1 MFIAILTL
9 ISALSISAVAAFY
22 SIVGLA
28 TIFPGAYWPVVLMGS
43 VLEAGKLVCASWL
56 YRNWHITNLALRTYL
71 FSSVIVLCLITS
83 MGIFGFLSK
92 AHLETSYQSNSNSQ
106 SVAIINS
113 QIKSE
118 QDVIERQQ
126 EIIKRNS
133 GVGGGSGERIAQLRD
148 KIKQMDREVEAYT
161 SQGATSTIFNDK
173 VAKGIDLKNQ
183 QKPERDRIDAE
194 IKQLTTANSGNNSA
208 AESQIA
214 RSQQRIQQ
222 LIGQRAPL
230 QSAQIK
236 IDAEIGPIKYI
247 GALAVDVGLAKV
259 VDVEAAVRWVI
270 IIIIFVFD
278 PLAVLMLVAAN
289 QSFAGRF
296 PTLMAKPRDII
307 DLERPDL
314 DPPPAPKLEPK
325 VQEWNDFIDKAK
337 AELAREEVVAKV
349 NDWQYKLSKFNEK
362 VKKTEIKPAE
372 VTPVKE
378 EVKIDDAVS
387 YVIKDAIEVN
397 AAEAESE
404 KKRPEEVITQHNEPI
419 TQHNE
424 PIPDSE
430 RSRPN
435 FTEVIEPEIKSFV
448 GRLGQVFVKKKKPVI
463 LEKIEEV
470 KLPTPDPAES
480 DKALKIFHSTQGKFQ
495 NATDEDLKKERDDI
509 NRAAFLDAYPVTAE
523 DSRNHAPITASRRA
537 YFQDY
542 VDDVLRGN
550 TTAAQLPPDV
560 AHTVA
565 LILSEHSDP
574 AVIEPKNTAVQQTAL
589 NTMSIQEFKEMFS
602 IEPKVENREITNE
615 ELDKLIE
622 SFEEDNSDL
631 KEFDIVIKDGKKIKV
646 PKKSYVQNEEQA
658 QSNNW
663 SKILDIKEPVKNE
676 IILPTVEYISEKDIP
691 ISMEPKTTLPGEKIT
706 KHKKKMLSDNE
717 YRQRVEDRINNL
729 ITKIEQGEIALGD
742 LPEQDQKIIMDILN
756 SDG

>member
-28 TIFPGAYWPVVLMGS
+28 TIFPGAYWPVILMGS

-56 YRNWHITNLALRTYL
+56 YRNWHVTNRALRTYL
-71 FSSVIVLCLITS
+71 FASVIVLCLITS

-92 AHLETSYQSNSNSQ
+92 AHLETNFQSSNNTQ
-106 SVAIINS
+106 SIAIINS
-113 QIKSE
+113 QIKAE
-118 QDVIERQQ
+118 QDVIDRQQ

-148 KIKQMDREVEAYT
+148 KIKQLDKEVEAYT

-314 DPPPAPKLEPK
+314 DSPPVIEPK
-325 VQEWNDFIDKAK
+325 SNVIDNLKK
-337 AELAREEVVAKV
+337 KYESQLK
-349 NDWQYKLSKFNEK
+349 DWQEKLAKFNERAPK
-362 VKKTEIKPAE
+362 PEAKTIEIVPI
-372 VTPVKE
+372 KE
-378 EVKIDDAVS
+378 EQKKAEDTVS
-387 YVIKDAIEVN
+387 YVIKDAIEIKT
-397 AAEAESE
+397 AEIDLE
-404 KKRPEEVITQHNEPI
+404 KKRPEEVITQYNEPEEHTGRTI
-419 TQHNE
+419 
-424 PIPDSE
+424 
-430 RSRPN
+430 PN
-435 FTEVIEPEIKSFV
+435 FTQVIEPENKSFI
-448 GRLGQVFVKKKKPVI
+448 GRLGQVFVKKNKPI
-463 LEKIEEV
+463 KLETATNINPTESKE
-470 KLPTPDPAES
+470 KLET
-480 DKALKIFHSTQGKFQ
+480 FHGEHGVFQ
-495 NATDEDLKKERDDI
+495 DATEEDLKQERDNI
-509 NRAAFLDAYPVTAE
+509 NKQTFLNAVPVTE
-523 DSRNHAPITASRRA
+523 NDSKNHLPITASRRK

-542 VDDVLRGN
+542 VDDVLRG
-550 TTAAQLPPDV
+550 TITAEQLPEDI

-565 LILSEHSDP
+565 LILSEHADP
-574 AVIEPKNTAVQQTAL
+574 AIMPDKKNT
-589 NTMSIQEFKEMFS
+589 
-602 IEPKVENREITNE
+602 
-615 ELDKLIE
+615 
-622 SFEEDNSDL
+622 
-631 KEFDIVIKDGKKIKV
+631 
-646 PKKSYVQNEEQA
+646 YVQNEEQKD
-658 QSNNW
+658 SNGW
-663 SKILDIKEPVKNE
+663 SKILEVKEPEKNE
-676 IILPTVEYISEKDIP
+676 IILPNIKTTPAEDIHDIADAITVEARIP
-691 ISMEPKTTLPGEKIT
+691 QEKIT
-706 KHKKKMLSDNE
+706 KHKIKLLSNDE
-717 YRQRVEDRINNL
+717 YRRRIEDRINTL
-729 ITKIEQGEIALGD
+729 ITKIEQGEIKLAELS
-742 LPEQDQKIIMDILN
+742 PEDQQVIIGLMN
-756 SDG
+756 SNE

>member
-1 MFIAILTL
+1 
-9 ISALSISAVAAFY
+9 
-22 SIVGLA
+22 
-28 TIFPGAYWPVVLMGS
+28 
-43 VLEAGKLVCASWL
+43 
-56 YRNWHITNLALRTYL
+56 
-71 FSSVIVLCLITS
+71 LITS

-92 AHLETSYQSNSNSQ
+92 AHLETNFQSSNNSQ
-106 SVAIINS
+106 SIAIINS
-113 QIKSE
+113 QIKAE
-118 QDVIERQQ
+118 QDVIDRQQ

-148 KIKQMDREVEAYT
+148 KIKQLDREVEAYT

-314 DPPPAPKLEPK
+314 DPPPAPKVEPK
-325 VQEWNDFIDKAK
+325 VQEWNEFMDKAK

-349 NDWQYKLSKFNEK
+349 KDWQDKLDKFNEK

-387 YVIKDAIEVN
+387 YVIKDAIEVKP
-397 AAEAESE
+397 AEVESE
-404 KKRPEEVITQHNEPI
+404 KKRPEEVITQDNETPP
-419 TQHNE
+419 E
-424 PIPDSE
+424 SG

-435 FTEVIEPEIKSFV
+435 FTEVIEPETKSFV
-448 GRLGQVFVKKKKPVI
+448 GRLGQVFVKKKKPFMI
-463 LEKIEEV
+463 EKKIEEV
-470 KLPTPDPAES
+470 KLPIPDPLES

-550 TTAAQLPPDV
+550 TTAGQLPPDV

-574 AVIEPKNTAVQQTAL
+574 AVMEPKNTAVQQTAL
-589 NTMSIQEFKEMFS
+589 NTMSTQEFKEMFS

-622 SFEEDNSDL
+622 SFEEDNAVNQDL
-631 KEFDIVIKDGKKIKV
+631 KQFDIVIRDGKKIKV
-646 PKKSYVQNEEQA
+646 PKKTYVQNEEQKE
-658 QSNNW
+658 SNGW
-663 SKILDIKEPVKNE
+663 SKILEIKEPEKNE
-676 IILPTVEYISEKDIP
+676 LILPPIVNVEDKDVP
-691 ISMEPKTTLPGEKIT
+691 VNVQLEVSLPKETIAR
-706 KHKKKMLSDNE
+706 HKKKMLSDHE
-717 YRQRVEDRINNL
+717 YRQRIEDRINNL
-729 ITKIEQGEIALGD
+729 ITKIEQGEIALDD
-742 LPEQDQKIIMDILN
+742 LPEQDQKIIIDILN
-756 SDG
+756 SNG

>member
-1 MFIAILTL
+1 
-9 ISALSISAVAAFY
+9 
-22 SIVGLA
+22 
-28 TIFPGAYWPVVLMGS
+28 
-43 VLEAGKLVCASWL
+43 
-56 YRNWHITNLALRTYL
+56 
-71 FSSVIVLCLITS
+71 

-92 AHLETSYQSNSNSQ
+92 AHLETNFQSSNNSQ
-106 SVAIINS
+106 SIAIINS
-113 QIKSE
+113 QIKAE
-118 QDVIERQQ
+118 QDVIDRQQ

-148 KIKQMDREVEAYT
+148 KIKQLDREVEAYT

-314 DPPPAPKLEPK
+314 DPPPVIEPRSN
-325 VQEWNDFIDKAK
+325 VIDNIKK
-337 AELAREEVVAKV
+337 KYESQLK
-349 NDWQYKLSKFNEK
+349 DWQEKLAKFNEK
-362 VKKTEIKPAE
+362 VPAPMAKEIEIVPVNTEDKK
-372 VTPVKE
+372 V
-378 EVKIDDAVS
+378 DDTVS

-404 KKRPEEVITQHNEPI
+404 KKRPEEVITQHNETPP
-419 TQHNE
+419 E
-424 PIPDSE
+424 SG

-435 FTEVIEPEIKSFV
+435 FTEVIEPEATSFV
-448 GRLGQVFVKKKKPVI
+448 GKLGQVFVKKKSVVNAGGSAK
-463 LEKIEEV
+463 EK
-470 KLPTPDPAES
+470 L
-480 DKALKIFHSTQGKFQ
+480 DKFHKDNGM
-495 NATDEDLKKERDDI
+495 
-509 NRAAFLDAYPVTAE
+509 
-523 DSRNHAPITASRRA
+523 
-537 YFQDY
+537 FQDAS
-542 VDDVLRGN
+542 VEELRREQRG
-550 TTAAQLPPDV
+550 DV
-560 AHTVA
+560 A
-565 LILSEHSDP
+565 
-574 AVIEPKNTAVQQTAL
+574 
-589 NTMSIQEFKEMFS
+589 
-602 IEPKVENREITNE
+602 
-615 ELDKLIE
+615 
-622 SFEEDNSDL
+622 
-631 KEFDIVIKDGKKIKV
+631 
-646 PKKSYVQNEEQA
+646 YVQNEEQQDSNGWSRIAEVRTPEQNDVLLSPIPETPAADIHAIADAIKVEPMIA
-658 QSNNW
+658 Q
-663 SKILDIKEPVKNE
+663 D
-676 IILPTVEYISEKDIP
+676 
-691 ISMEPKTTLPGEKIT
+691 KIT
-706 KHKKKMLSDNE
+706 KHKIRMLTNDE
-717 YRQRVEDRINNL
+717 YRRRIEDRINDL
-729 ITKIEQGEIALGD
+729 ITKIEKGEIKLLD
-742 LPEQDQKIIMDILN
+742 LSLEDQQVIIGIMN
-756 SDG
+756 NNE

>member
-9 ISALSISAVAAFY
+9 LSALSISAVAAFY

-28 TIFPGAYWPVVLMGS
+28 TIFPGAYWPVILMGS

-56 YRNWHITNLALRTYL
+56 YRNWHVTNKALRTYL
-71 FSSVIVLCLITS
+71 FASVIVLCLITS

-92 AHLETSYQSNSNSQ
+92 AHLETNFQSSNNTQ
-106 SVAIINS
+106 SIAIINS
-113 QIKSE
+113 QIKAE
-118 QDVIERQQ
+118 QDVIDRQQ

-133 GVGGGSGERIAQLRD
+133 GAGGGSGERIAQLRD

-183 QKPERDRIDAE
+183 QKAERDRIDAE

-296 PTLMAKPRDII
+296 PTLMEKPRDII

-314 DPPPAPKLEPK
+314 DLPPVIEPK
-325 VQEWNDFIDKAK
+325 SNIIDNIKK
-337 AELAREEVVAKV
+337 KYESQLK
-349 NDWQYKLSKFNEK
+349 DWQEKLAKFNERAPK
-362 VKKTEIKPAE
+362 PEAKTIEIIPIKEAEKKTED
-372 VTPVKE
+372 T
-378 EVKIDDAVS
+378 VS
-387 YVIKDAIEVN
+387 YVIKDAIEIKT
-397 AAEAESE
+397 AETDSE
-404 KKRPEEVITQHNEPI
+404 KKRLEEVITQDNTPERI
-419 TQHNE
+419 K
-424 PIPDSE
+424 PDL
-430 RSRPN
+430 
-435 FTEVIEPEIKSFV
+435 TEVVESEPAERLGILGRVFVRNKKPIKIEDIKKEEIKIN
-448 GRLGQVFVKKKKPVI
+448 PVETAVEEI
-463 LEKIEEV
+463 KI
-470 KLPTPDPAES
+470 DPAES
-480 DKALKIFHSTQGKFQ
+480 ERLLKVFHNQNGRFQ
-495 NATDEDLKKERDDI
+495 DATDVDLKKERDDL
-509 NRAAFLDAYPVTAE
+509 NRQAFLEAVPVTEE
-523 DSRNHAPITASRRA
+523 DSRNHPPITNSRRA

-550 TTAAQLPPDV
+550 TTADQLPPEV
-560 AHTVA
+560 AKTVSI
-565 LILSEHSDP
+565 ILSDHPDP
-574 AVIEPKNTAVQQTAL
+574 AVIAPRNTAVEQTGL
-589 NTMSIQEFKEMFS
+589 VTMTSEELKEKFG
-602 IEPKVENREITNE
+602 IEPKTENREITDS
-615 ELDKLIE
+615 ELDKLIQG
-622 SFEEDNSDL
+622 FEEDNKNL
-631 KEFDIVIKDGKKIKV
+631 EEFDIVIKGGKKIRV
-646 PKKSYVQNEEQA
+646 PKKTYVQNEEQSE
-658 QSNNW
+658 SNGW
-663 SKILDIKEPVKNE
+663 SKILESKEPEKNE
-676 IILPTVEYISEKDIP
+676 IILPNITNTPETEVMDIADSISIDNTIP
-691 ISMEPKTTLPGEKIT
+691 IEKIT
-706 KHKKKMLSDNE
+706 KHKNKLLSDDE
-717 YRQRVEDRINNL
+717 YRRRIEDRINNL
-729 ITKIEQGEIALGD
+729 ITKIEQGEIRLTD
-742 LPEQDQKIIMDILN
+742 LAKEDQQVIMDLMN
-756 SDG
+756 SNG

>member
-28 TIFPGAYWPVVLMGS
+28 TIFPGAYWPVILMGS

-56 YRNWHITNLALRTYL
+56 YRNWHVTHRALRTYL
-71 FSSVIVLCLITS
+71 FASVIVLCLITS

-92 AHLETSYQSNSNSQ
+92 AHLETNFQSSNNSQ
-106 SVAIINS
+106 SIAIINS
-113 QIKSE
+113 QIKAE
-118 QDVIERQQ
+118 QDVIDRQQ

-148 KIKQMDREVEAYT
+148 KIKQLDREVEAYT

-296 PTLMAKPRDII
+296 PTLMEKPRDII

-314 DPPPAPKLEPK
+314 DSPPVIEPRNN
-325 VQEWNDFIDKAK
+325 VIDNMKK
-337 AELAREEVVAKV
+337 KYESQLK
-349 NDWQYKLSKFNEK
+349 DWQEKLAKFNEK
-362 VKKTEIKPAE
+362 APAPMAKEIE
-372 VTPVKE
+372 IVPVKVE
-378 EVKIDDAVS
+378 DNKVDDTVS

-397 AAEAESE
+397 AAQAESE
-404 KKRPEEVITQHNEPI
+404 KKRPEEVITQHNETLPESGR
-419 TQHNE
+419 N
-424 PIPDSE
+424 
-430 RSRPN
+430 RPN
-435 FTEVIEPEIKSFV
+435 FTEVIEPEATSVV
-448 GRLGQVFVKKKKPVI
+448 GRLGQVFVKKKSVVNAGDSAK
-463 LEKIEEV
+463 EKLDKFHKDNGPFQEATEE
-470 KLPTPDPAES
+470 
-480 DKALKIFHSTQGKFQ
+480 QMR
-495 NATDEDLKKERDDI
+495 KEQQDI
-509 NRAAFLDAYPVTAE
+509 NRHNFLVAVPVTE
-523 DSRNHAPITASRRA
+523 QDSLQHAPITSSRRK
-537 YFQDY
+537 FLQGT
-542 VDDVLRGN
+542 VTEVLQGHV
-550 TTAAQLPPDV
+550 TAKQLPTDV

-565 LILSEHSDP
+565 LILSEHPDP
-574 AVIEPKNTAVQQTAL
+574 QILQ
-589 NTMSIQEFKEMFS
+589 
-602 IEPKVENREITNE
+602 
-615 ELDKLIE
+615 D
-622 SFEEDNSDL
+622 
-631 KEFDIVIKDGKKIKV
+631 KKIN
-646 PKKSYVQNEEQA
+646 YVQNEEQKE
-658 QSNNW
+658 SNGW
-663 SKILDIKEPVKNE
+663 SKIVDVKEPALNDV
-676 IILPTVEYISEKDIP
+676 ILPPIADTPVEDIHDMADD
-691 ISMEPKTTLPGEKIT
+691 ILVEEKIPLDKIN
-706 KHKKKMLSDNE
+706 KHKIRMLSNEE
-717 YRQRVEDRINNL
+717 YRRRIDDRIKDL
-729 ITKIEQGEIALGD
+729 ITKIEQGEIKLQD
-742 LPEQDQKIIMDILN
+742 LSPEDQQVIIGIMN
-756 SDG
+756 NNE

>member
-1 MFIAILTL
+1 MAILTL

-28 TIFPGAYWPVVLMGS
+28 TIFPGAYWPVILMGS

-56 YRNWHITNLALRTYL
+56 YRNWNVTNRALRTYL
-71 FSSVIVLCLITS
+71 FASVIVLCLITS

-92 AHLETSYQSNSNSQ
+92 AHLETNFQSNNNSQ
-106 SVAIINS
+106 SIGIINS
-113 QIKSE
+113 QIKAE
-118 QDVIERQQ
+118 QDVIDRQQ

-133 GVGGGSGERIAQLRD
+133 GAGGGSGERIAQLKD
-148 KIKQMDREVEAYT
+148 KIKQLDREVEAYT

-259 VDVEAAVRWVI
+259 IDVEAAVRWVI

-314 DPPPAPKLEPK
+314 DSPPVIEPK
-325 VQEWNDFIDKAK
+325 SNVIDNIKK
-337 AELAREEVVAKV
+337 KYESQLK
-349 NDWQYKLSKFNEK
+349 DWQEKLAKFNERAPK
-362 VKKTEIKPAE
+362 PEAKTIEIIPI
-372 VTPVKE
+372 KE
-378 EVKIDDAVS
+378 ELKKAEDTVS
-387 YVIKDAIEVN
+387 YVIKDAIEIKT
-397 AAEAESE
+397 AEVDLE
-404 KKRPEEVITQHNEPI
+404 KKRPEEVITQYDEPEEHTGRTI
-419 TQHNE
+419 
-424 PIPDSE
+424 
-430 RSRPN
+430 PN
-435 FTEVIEPEIKSFV
+435 FTEVIEPENKSFI
-448 GRLGQVFVKKKKPVI
+448 GRLGQVFVKKNKPI
-463 LEKIEEV
+463 KLETAPTIGPTESKE
-470 KLPTPDPAES
+470 KLET
-480 DKALKIFHSTQGKFQ
+480 FHKENGQFQ
-495 NATDEDLKKERDDI
+495 DATEEDLKQERDDI
-509 NRAAFLDAYPVTAE
+509 NRQTFLNAVPVTE
-523 DSRNHAPITASRRA
+523 NDSKNHLPITASRRK

-542 VDDVLRGN
+542 VDDVLRG
-550 TTAAQLPPDV
+550 TITAEQLSEDM

-565 LILSEHSDP
+565 LILSEHADP
-574 AVIEPKNTAVQQTAL
+574 AIMP
-589 NTMSIQEFKEMFS
+589 
-602 IEPKVENREITNE
+602 
-615 ELDKLIE
+615 D
-622 SFEEDNSDL
+622 
-631 KEFDIVIKDGKKIKV
+631 
-646 PKKSYVQNEEQA
+646 KKSTYVQNEEQKD
-658 QSNNW
+658 SNGW
-663 SKILDIKEPVKNE
+663 SKILEIKEPEKNE
-676 IILPTVEYISEKDIP
+676 IILPNIQATPAEDIHDIADAITVEARIP
-691 ISMEPKTTLPGEKIT
+691 QEKIT
-706 KHKKKMLSDNE
+706 KHKIKLLSNDE
-717 YRQRVEDRINNL
+717 YRRRIEERINTL
-729 ITKIEQGEIALGD
+729 IIKIEQGEIKLAELS
-742 LPEQDQKIIMDILN
+742 PEDQQVIIGLMN
-756 SDG
+756 SNE

>member
-28 TIFPGAYWPVVLMGS
+28 TIFPGAYWPVILMGS

-56 YRNWHITNLALRTYL
+56 YRNWHVTHRALRTYL
-71 FSSVIVLCLITS
+71 FASVIVLCLITS

-92 AHLETSYQSNSNSQ
+92 AHLETNFQSSNNTQ
-106 SVAIINS
+106 SIAIINS
-113 QIKSE
+113 QIKAE
-118 QDVIERQQ
+118 QDVIDRQQ

-133 GVGGGSGERIAQLRD
+133 GAGGGSGERIAQLRD
-148 KIKQMDREVEAYT
+148 KIKQMDKEVEAYT

-214 RSQQRIQQ
+214 RSQQKIQQ

-296 PTLMAKPRDII
+296 PTLMEKPRDII

-314 DPPPAPKLEPK
+314 DSPPVIEPRSN
-325 VQEWNDFIDKAK
+325 VIDNMKK
-337 AELAREEVVAKV
+337 KYESQLK
-349 NDWQYKLSKFNEK
+349 DWQEKLAKFNEK
-362 VKKTEIKPAE
+362 APAPMAKEIEIVPVNTEDNK
-372 VTPVKE
+372 V
-378 EVKIDDAVS
+378 DDTVS

-397 AAEAESE
+397 TAQAESE
-404 KKRPEEVITQHNEPI
+404 KKRPEEVITQHNETLPESGR
-419 TQHNE
+419 N
-424 PIPDSE
+424 
-430 RSRPN
+430 RPN
-435 FTEVIEPEIKSFV
+435 FTEVIEPEATSVV
-448 GRLGQVFVKKKKPVI
+448 GRLGQVFVKKKSVVNAGDSAK
-463 LEKIEEV
+463 EKLDKFHKDNGMFQEATEE
-470 KLPTPDPAES
+470 
-480 DKALKIFHSTQGKFQ
+480 QMR
-495 NATDEDLKKERDDI
+495 KEQQDI
-509 NRAAFLDAYPVTAE
+509 NRHNFLVAVPVTE
-523 DSRNHAPITASRRA
+523 QDSLQHAPITSSRRK
-537 YFQDY
+537 FLQGT
-542 VDDVLRGN
+542 VTEVLQGHV
-550 TTAAQLPPDV
+550 TAKQLPTDV

-565 LILSEHSDP
+565 LILSEHPDP
-574 AVIEPKNTAVQQTAL
+574 QILQ
-589 NTMSIQEFKEMFS
+589 
-602 IEPKVENREITNE
+602 
-615 ELDKLIE
+615 D
-622 SFEEDNSDL
+622 
-631 KEFDIVIKDGKKIKV
+631 KKIN
-646 PKKSYVQNEEQA
+646 YVQNEEQKE
-658 QSNNW
+658 SNGW
-663 SKILDIKEPVKNE
+663 SKIVDVKEPALNDV
-676 IILPTVEYISEKDIP
+676 ILPPIADTPVEDIHDMADD
-691 ISMEPKTTLPGEKIT
+691 ILVEEKIPLDKIN
-706 KHKKKMLSDNE
+706 KHKIRMLSNEE
-717 YRQRVEDRINNL
+717 YRRRIDDRIKDL
-729 ITKIEQGEIALGD
+729 ITKIEQGEIKLQD
-742 LPEQDQKIIMDILN
+742 LSPEDQQVIIGIMN
-756 SDG
+756 NNE